1 MGMSFKYIVAGAIG
15 LVYESRAVL
24 SKALLVPFA
33 LYMLLDAISA
43 LKLAVPVTY
52 AVFILN
58 VAVQTVFAITTH
70 RVLLLGPGSVPKWGL
85 YKLSKRELYFVAHL
99 LGLGLI
105 LLPLGLL
112 TFIPFVGGILAIVLY
127 CWLVGRLSL
136 VFPAIAID
144 QGVSFKYSWELTKNY
159 QLLMFLVVIIYPILL
174 AIPALFIGLVSNMSY
189 IVSFLSTLATV
200 FVVAALSVSYKLIY
214 AEAYES

>member
-1 MGMSFKYIVAGAIG
+1 M
-15 LVYESRAVL
+15 VYESRAVL